1 MDEQGD
7 NLPATARSL
16 RARAVL
22 ELLDAQSGWGEV
34 YLPALLQAHGV
45 PVSHADLA
53 AIVDE
58 LARAGL
64 VDVDVT
70 ELGVRISTLNA
81 AGAEVLQG
89 IVRIDWIP
97 ARPLAR

>member
-1 MDEQGD
+1 MGDQGN
-7 NLPATARSL
+7 NLPTTARSL

-34 YLPALLQAHGV
+34 YLPALLRAHGV
-45 PVSHADLA
+45 PIPRADLS
-53 AIVDE
+53 AILDD

-64 VDVDVT
+64 VEIDVT
-70 ELGVRISTLNA
+70 ELGVRIPSLSS
-81 AGAEVLQG
+81 AGAEVLEG

-97 ARPLAR
+97 ARPLTS